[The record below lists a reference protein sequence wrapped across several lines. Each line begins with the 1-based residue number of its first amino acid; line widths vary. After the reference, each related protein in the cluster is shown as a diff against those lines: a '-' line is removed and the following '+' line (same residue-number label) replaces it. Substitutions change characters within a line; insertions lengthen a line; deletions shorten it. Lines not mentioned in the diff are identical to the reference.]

1 MCPKE
6 KHMITIYDS
15 ADMQRVLSGPIDP
28 DLKAI
33 LLGRLELLA
42 DFSEWD
48 LADLAHFII
57 VEPGDNIDAIEHE
70 LGVNPLVNIV
80 DNVRYPDP
88 AFDPSFEFCIARAG
102 YFDLTFALC
111 DSGLANCLLV
121 PDRDDIEPTL
131 LALCRSYATE

>member
-1 MCPKE
+1 
-6 KHMITIYDS
+6 MITIYDS
-15 ADMQRVLSGPIDP
+15 ADMARVMSGPIDP

-57 VEPGDNIDAIEHE
+57 VEPGDDIEVIKRE

-80 DNVRYPDP
+80 DNAHYPQP
-88 AFDPSFEFCIARAG
+88 SFEPSFEFCIARIG
-102 YFDLTFALC
+102 YFDLTFALS
-111 DSGLANCLLV
+111 DSGQGLCLLV
-121 PDRDDIEPTL
+121 PDREGVVPQL
-131 LALCRSYATE
+131 LELCREYATP

>member
-1 MCPKE
+1 
-6 KHMITIYDS
+6 MITIYDS
-15 ADMQRVLSGPIDP
+15 ADMARVMSGPIDP

-57 VEPGDNIDAIEHE
+57 VEPGDSIDAIAHE
-70 LGVNPLVNIV
+70 LGINPLVNIV
-80 DNVRYPDP
+80 DNAHYPQP
-88 AFDPSFEFCIARAG
+88 SFEPSFEFCIVRIG

-111 DSGLANCLLV
+111 DSGLGLCLLV
-121 PDRDDIEPTL
+121 PDREGVVPQL
-131 LALCRSYATE
+131 LELCREYATP

>member
-1 MCPKE
+1 
-6 KHMITIYDS
+6 MITIYDS

-48 LADLAHFII
+48 LADLAHFIV
-57 VEPGDNIDAIEHE
+57 VEPGDSNEAIEKE
-70 LGVNPLVNIV
+70 LGLSPFVNLV
-80 DNVRYPDP
+80 DGARYPYA
-88 AFDPSFEFCIARAG
+88 AFVPSFEFCIARKG
-102 YFDLTFALC
+102 YFDLTFCRSDA
-111 DSGLANCLLV
+111 GLANCLLV

-131 LALCRSYATE
+131 LELCRLYATP

>member
-1 MCPKE
+1 
-6 KHMITIYDS
+6 MITIYDS
-15 ADMQRVLSGPIDP
+15 ADMQRVLAGPIDP

-57 VEPGDNIDAIEHE
+57 VEPGDSIDAIERE
-70 LGVNPLVNIV
+70 LTFSPTVCFDGH
-80 DNVRYPDP
+80 RFPDER
-88 AFDPSFEFCIARAG
+88 FTSGMWEFCIARKG
-102 YFDLTFALC
+102 YFDLTFALS
-111 DSGLANCLLV
+111 DAGPSNCLLV

-131 LALCRSYATE
+131 LELCRLYSTP